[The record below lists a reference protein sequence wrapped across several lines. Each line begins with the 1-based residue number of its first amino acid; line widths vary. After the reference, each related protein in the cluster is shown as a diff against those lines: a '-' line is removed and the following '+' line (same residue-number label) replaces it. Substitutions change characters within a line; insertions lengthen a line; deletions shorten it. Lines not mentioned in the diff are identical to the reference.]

1 MLEMTQP
8 VVGATIA
15 WLVLGQQ
22 LSALQVTGIVITV
35 VAIGVV
41 EQARMRL
48 GHAEDL
54 GVVEL

>member
-15 WLVLGQQ
+15 WLVLGQR
-22 LSALQVTGIVITV
+22 LSALQVAGIVVTV

-41 EQARMRL
+41 ERARMRL
-48 GHAEDL
+48 GHAGDL
-54 GVVEL
+54 EVVEP